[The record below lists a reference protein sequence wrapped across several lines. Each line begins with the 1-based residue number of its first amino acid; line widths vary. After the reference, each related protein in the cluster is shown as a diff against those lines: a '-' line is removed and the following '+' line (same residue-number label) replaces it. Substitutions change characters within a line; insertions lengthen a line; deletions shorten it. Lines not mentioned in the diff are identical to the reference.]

1 LDKKACQLPI
11 HFCKSNPKLLLIKQI
26 CVFPDADEAT
36 ISPMNEKYLAEEHE
50 MYLPVVQ
57 VEHLDLIST
66 LSANPAGGGGGAS
79 TSTVEEF
86 TKHSAGV
93 TESSVEAPS
102 EASSDS
108 YEARTEEPLHEAD
121 AREELDEENMVT
133 TVASEKLR
141 EGDDFDL
148 QTTTVAPQFKE
159 ELKDGQVDDNNRGGE
174 EKFFDTEE
182 PPVTQTAEEM
192 GELRE
197 LTTEEPD
204 SSAEL
209 RQDDAEETST
219 TEPPPEDE
227 NVSAEIR
234 TSEDEEVPEPFTST
248 TTDHSMT
255 STTAFEGLVTT
266 TSTYDATTTRLATIP
281 DVIVGKNIEEDEPKV
296 TELNAELM
304 VQDANNADVVFLTT
318 TTAEPPLVE
327 SVETVS
333 IASAEGGDAV
343 GAEIRLEETTGGAS
357 NSSELKILQV
367 LYTNNN
373 NNNNNNKEEPMIKS
387 GGSSRSADSSDVLF
401 LPQVPRPLMAPAAA
415 VNSHDWKAAAFEET
429 KDELISGLWH
439 EALDILTGG
448 RAAAIRA
455 TARKTHNSKFI
466 NRE

>member
-1 LDKKACQLPI
+1 
-11 HFCKSNPKLLLIKQI
+11 
-26 CVFPDADEAT
+26 
-36 ISPMNEKYLAEEHE
+36 MNEKYLAEEHE

-66 LSANPAGGGGGAS
+66 LSANPAAS
-79 TSTVEEF
+79 TTTVEEF

-108 YEARTEEPLHEAD
+108 YEARTEEPLHAAVET
-121 AREELDEENMVT
+121 REELDEENMVT

-148 QTTTVAPQFKE
+148 QTSTVAPQE
-159 ELKDGQVDDNNRGGE
+159 AQELKYVQSE
-174 EKFFDTEE
+174 EQFFDTEE
-182 PPVTQTAEEM
+182 PPVTQTTEVEM

-197 LTTEEPD
+197 TTEESTEVPE

-209 RQDDAEETST
+209 RDAETST
-219 TEPPPEDE
+219 TEPPPEDDA
-227 NVSAEIR
+227 SAEMR
-234 TSEDEEVPEPFTST
+234 ASADDDLFTST
-248 TTDHSMT
+248 TTDHSFT
-255 STTAFEGLVTT
+255 STTNFEGLSTTTANYDVTT
-266 TSTYDATTTRLATIP
+266 KLATVP
-281 DVIVGKNIEEDEPKV
+281 DVIIGKQIVEDEPKV
-296 TELNAELM
+296 TELNAELL
-304 VQDANNADVVFLTT
+304 VQDVNNADLT
-318 TTAEPPLVE
+318 TTAEPLVE

-343 GAEIRLEETTGGAS
+343 GAEIRLEETSGGAR

-367 LYTNNN
+367 LYTNT
-373 NNNNNNKEEPMIKS
+373 EEPNKS
-387 GGSSRSADSSDVLF
+387 ASSSRSADSSAVLF

-415 VNSHDWKAAAFEET
+415 VNSHEWKAAAFEET

>member
-1 LDKKACQLPI
+1 M
-11 HFCKSNPKLLLIKQI
+11 
-26 CVFPDADEAT
+26 FPDADEAT

-66 LSANPAGGGGGAS
+66 LSANPAGGAS

-133 TVASEKLR
+133 TVASQKLR

-159 ELKDGQVDDNNRGGE
+159 ELKDGQEYDNNNNNKGEE

-197 LTTEEPD
+197 STTEVPD

-255 STTAFEGLVTT
+255 STTAFEGLATT
-266 TSTYDATTTRLATIP
+266 TSTYDATTTKLATIP

-304 VQDANNADVVFLTT
+304 VQDANNADVVFLT

-367 LYTNNN
+367 LYTNS
-373 NNNNNNKEEPMIKS
+373 NNKEEPMIKS

>member
-1 LDKKACQLPI
+1 
-11 HFCKSNPKLLLIKQI
+11 
-26 CVFPDADEAT
+26 
-36 ISPMNEKYLAEEHE
+36 MNEKYLAEEHE

-57 VEHLDLIST
+57 LEHLDLIST
-66 LSANPAGGGGGAS
+66 LSANPAAS
-79 TSTVEEF
+79 TTTIEEF

-108 YEARTEEPLHEAD
+108 YEARTEEPLHATAEN
-121 AREELDEENMVT
+121 REELDEENRVT

-148 QTTTVAPQFKE
+148 QTTTMEPQFKE
-159 ELKDGQVDDNNRGGE
+159 ELKYAQGE
-174 EKFFDTEE
+174 EQFFDTEE
-182 PPVTQTAEEM
+182 PPVTQMAELEAKDEEM

-197 LTTEEPD
+197 TTEKSEELAALESTEEPD

-209 RQDDAEETST
+209 RQSDEAETST

-227 NVSAEIR
+227 NVSAEMR
-234 TSEDEEVPEPFTST
+234 ASEDEELPEPFTST
-248 TTDHSMT
+248 TTDHSFT
-255 STTAFEGLVTT
+255 STTAFEGLSTT
-266 TSTYDATTTRLATIP
+266 TSTYDSTTKLATIP

-296 TELNAELM
+296 TELNAELQ
-304 VQDANNADVVFLTT
+304 VQDASSEADVIFIT

-373 NNNNNNKEEPMIKS
+373 NNEEPMKAAS
-387 GGSSRSADSSDVLF
+387 SSRSADSSDVLF

-439 EALDILTGG
+439 EALDI
-448 RAAAIRA
+448 
-455 TARKTHNSKFI
+455 
-466 NRE
+466 